1 MRIGNVEIPGGLL
14 VMPAFVLVIALLLLW
29 RWYYYSQQTSE
40 MQRLAT
46 SRGWRFLG
54 KKSPELRLWLEEADA
69 DRDYRRDWTPEDI
82 ILVEGPPDA
91 VYVFNYTARSY
102 PEGVNGATPES
113 GTACLAERPNG
124 QTRELVMIYRR
135 SRLLAEL
142 EKKLLDDM
150 VAVGGPEFRRE
161 FLVRSHRPDVATA
174 TVTSG
179 VEEILLRQASSLMW
193 DRVWIAGRCV
203 FVTVTLRLKPEEWD
217 ELLGITERLRAA
229 LP

>member
-29 RWYYYSQQTSE
+29 RWYYYSQQTSG

-46 SRGWRFLG
+46 SRGWKFLG
-54 KKSPELRLWLEEADA
+54 KESPELRLWLEEADT
-69 DRDYRRDWTPEDI
+69 DRDYRRDWTPDNI
-82 ILVEGPPDA
+82 ILVEGPPDN
-91 VYVFNYTARSY
+91 VYLFNYSARSY
-102 PEGVNGATPES
+102 PDGVNGATPET
-113 GTACLAERPNG
+113 GTACLAERPHD
-124 QTRELVMIYRR
+124 QARELVMIYRR
-135 SRLLAEL
+135 SRLFGKL
-142 EKKLLDDM
+142 EEKLTNDK
-150 VAVGGPEFRRE
+150 VEVGGPEFRRE
-161 FLVRSHRPDVATA
+161 FLVRSHRPDVAAA
-174 TVTSG
+174 TVTPG

-217 ELLGITERLRAA
+217 ELLGITRRLRAA